1 MENLR
6 AIGLMVASMAG
17 FAIEDMFIKWAAADL
32 PTGEILLIM
41 GAIGAPLFAL
51 MTWMQGQSV
60 WSPAFFSGPV
70 VARNFGE
77 MFGTW
82 GFVTALSL
90 VPLATVSAVLQ
101 AMPLAVTCAAALF
114 LGQHVGWRRWTA
126 ICVGFL
132 GVLIVIRPGMA
143 GFQPNALW
151 TVLAVIGLTLRDIA
165 TRKIPTQVSTMQVGA
180 WGFLAVGLLG
190 ALMLAKSGGALVPTL
205 PQAGF
210 LGGALLF
217 GMAAYWAITAAMR
230 IGEIAVV
237 TPFRYARLLFA
248 LIIGATVFGER
259 PDAAT
264 LVGAAL
270 IILSGLYTFAR
281 ERRLAKAA

>member
-1 MENLR
+1 M
-6 AIGLMVASMAG
+6 
-17 FAIEDMFIKWAAADL
+17 
-32 PTGEILLIM
+32 
-41 GAIGAPLFAL
+41 
-51 MTWMQGQSV
+51 
-60 WSPAFFSGPV
+60 
-70 VARNFGE
+70 
-77 MFGTW
+77 
-82 GFVTALSL
+82 
-90 VPLATVSAVLQ
+90 
-101 AMPLAVTCAAALF
+101 
-114 LGQHVGWRRWTA
+114 
-126 ICVGFL
+126 
-132 GVLIVIRPGMA
+132 
-143 GFQPNALW
+143 
-151 TVLAVIGLTLRDIA
+151 RDIA
-165 TRKIPTQVSTMQVGA
+165 TRKIPAQVSTMQVGA

-205 PQAGF
+205 QQAGF

-264 LVGAAL
+264 LAGAAL

-281 ERRLAKAA
+281 ERRLAKVA